1 MVHGPW
7 SLCGAY
13 HPIFDG
19 FPAFG
24 MKFLIHSALVTW
36 ISWIMGVAWLVN
48 MGQEQASDSEGFVAP
63 SSGDIGGRLIVGFT
77 TICVATIQL

>member
-19 FPAFG
+19 FPDFG
-24 MKFLIHSALVTW
+24 MKFLIHSALVT
-36 ISWIMGVAWLVN
+36 WIMGVAWLVN
-48 MGQEQASDSEGFVAP
+48 MGQEQASDSQGFVAP
-63 SSGDIGGRLIVGFT
+63 ISGDIGGRLIVGFT
-77 TICVATIQL
+77 TISVTTIQL